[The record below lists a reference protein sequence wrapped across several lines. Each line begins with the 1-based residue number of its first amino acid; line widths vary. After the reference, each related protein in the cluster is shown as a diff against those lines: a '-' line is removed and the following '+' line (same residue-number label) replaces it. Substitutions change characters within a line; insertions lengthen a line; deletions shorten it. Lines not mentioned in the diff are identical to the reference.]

1 MSFNYLKWRCRW
13 SQNLHWL
20 PPWQHTTTMCRGNI
34 SGQNSGSSWVQWRR
48 DGVITAELR
57 AEKQTHSFTVAALG
71 PSPAQPSPA
80 QPSRL
85 GIVTARLLGDHLGP
99 EVSREPSLSGF
110 NAPWALIITTYHIG
124 HYCVVRTAKKVGP
137 WLLTAASRYESSFD
151 GVNRNLG
158 TLFIWYKGDCGGG
171 GASVY
176 CPGKEPLFAN
186 PCFSISLVLIAQ
198 NQIRTP
204 NGLGKAK

>member
-1 MSFNYLKWRCRW
+1 MQVARILWYHPMSTKAKVWMSFNYLKWRCRW

-20 PPWQHTTTMCRGNI
+20 PPWQHTTTMCRPGKHFR
-34 SGQNSGSSWVQWRR
+34 SKQWQQLGSVKARWCYYRRAPSWET
-48 DGVITAELR
+48 DTFFHG
-57 AEKQTHSFTVAALG
+57 G
-71 PSPAQPSPA
+71 DPGAQPSPA
-80 QPSRL
+80 QPSCL

-151 GVNRNLG
+151 GVN
-158 TLFIWYKGDCGGG
+158 I
-171 GASVY
+171 
-176 CPGKEPLFAN
+176 
-186 PCFSISLVLIAQ
+186 
-198 NQIRTP
+198 
-204 NGLGKAK
+204 

>member
-1 MSFNYLKWRCRW
+1 MAVPLKPKPALIATVAAYHNYVPAW
-13 SQNLHWL
+13 
-20 PPWQHTTTMCRGNI
+20 GNI

-48 DGVITAELR
+48 DGVITAEPELR
-57 AEKQTHSFTVAALG
+57 NRHILSRWRPWG
-71 PSPAQPSPA
+71 PAQR
-80 QPSRL
+80 SRL

-110 NAPWALIITTYHIG
+110 NAPWALIITTYHIR

-171 GASVY
+171 GGSVY

-186 PCFSISLVLIAQ
+186 PCFSISPVLIVMAQ